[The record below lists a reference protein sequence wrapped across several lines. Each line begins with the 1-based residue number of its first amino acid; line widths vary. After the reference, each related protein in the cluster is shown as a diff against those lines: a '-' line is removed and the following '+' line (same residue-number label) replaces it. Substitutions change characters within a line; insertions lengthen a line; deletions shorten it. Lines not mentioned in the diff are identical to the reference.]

1 MTLLVNVMDRLFG
14 QPLFLHPQKAE
25 VVAGVIL
32 SRSGFDRALSLE
44 APVETVAEAVAG
56 AAAGAP
62 EASRF
67 VGSRRRADGSGG
79 LTRMKDGVA
88 VIDIV
93 GSLVNRGAWVGASSG
108 LVSYEGIGAQVD
120 AAIAD
125 PEVKAILLDINSPG
139 GEASGMFALAAKIRA
154 AREKK
159 PVTAI
164 VNDMAA
170 SAAYGLASAANEIVI
185 SPTSLVGSIGVVF
198 MHADRTK
205 EKKKAGIVETAI
217 YAGANKTLGMG
228 TLTPEAKASFQS
240 MVDAF
245 YERFLETVEAGRGER
260 TTAEAARATEASVY
274 IGQDAI
280 EKGLAD
286 RVGTFDEVLS
296 DLSTRPASRRAPT
309 SKGLIMSTNA
319 NPAAIADQ
327 SAATVTEAQAA
338 ARVEAARAEGAATG
352 AKAERARCEAIM
364 GSEAAKGRETMAT
377 HLAFKTDMSAAD
389 ATALLET
396 SPKAAAGSSVPPIHQ
411 RAANLPEAG
420 ASGSQP
426 AGSATTENISAMWDR
441 ATARANPTVNT
452 GR

>member
-1 MTLLVNVMDRLFG
+1 MNQLVNVMDRLFG

-25 VVAGVIL
+25 IIAGVIL
-32 SRSGFDRALSLE
+32 SRSGINRVLALD
-44 APVETVAEAVAG
+44 APIETIAEAAIEG
-56 AAAGAP
+56 P

-79 LTRMKDGVA
+79 LARVKDGVA
-88 VIDIV
+88 VIDVV

-120 AAIAD
+120 AAVEGAKKGEIKGL
-125 PEVKAILLDINSPG
+125 VIDINSPG
-139 GEASGMFALAAKIRA
+139 GEATGMFAAAEKIRS
-154 AREKK
+154 ARAFL
-159 PVTAI
+159 PIVAV
-164 VNDMAA
+164 VNDMAV

-217 YAGANKTLGMG
+217 YAGANKVLGVG
-228 TLTPEAKASFQS
+228 ALTPEARASFQS
-240 MVDAF
+240 MVNTF

-274 IGQDAI
+274 IGQEAI

-286 RVGTFDEVLS
+286 RVGTFDEILS
-296 DLSTRPASRRAPT
+296 DLSTRPASRRAP
-309 SKGLIMSTNA
+309 SMRLNMSANA
-319 NPAAIADQ
+319 NPAATTEQ
-327 SAATVTEAQAA
+327 PVATVTEAQAA
-338 ARVEAARAEGAATG
+338 ARVEAARAE
-352 AKAERARCEAIM
+352 AKAEGVKSERVRCEAIL
-364 GSEAAKGRETMAT
+364 GADAAKGRETMAA

-389 ATALLET
+389 ATALLDA
-396 SPKAAAGSSVPPIHQ
+396 SPKVAAGAPVPTIAERSAAA
-411 RAANLPEAG
+411 PEAG
-420 ASGSQP
+420 ASGGVKP
-426 AGSATTENISAMWDR
+426 PGADAGIDAAWDR
-441 ATARANPTVNT
+441 VLARTNPPINT

>member
-1 MTLLVNVMDRLFG
+1 MTQLVNVMDRLFG

-25 VVAGVIL
+25 IVAGIIL
-32 SRSGFDRALSLE
+32 SRSGFDRALALE
-44 APVETVAEAVAG
+44 TPVDVVAD
-56 AAAGAP
+56 AALDGP

-67 VGSRRRADGSGG
+67 IGSRRRADGSGG
-79 LTRMKDGVA
+79 LARTKDGVA
-88 VIDIV
+88 VIDVI
-93 GSLVNRGAWVGASSG
+93 GSLVNRGAWVGAYSG

-120 AAIAD
+120 AAVEGAKKGEI
-125 PEVKAILLDINSPG
+125 KGLIIDINSPG
-139 GEASGMFALAAKIRA
+139 GEATGMFAAAERIRA
-154 AREKK
+154 ARAYM
-159 PVTAI
+159 PIVAV

-170 SAAYGLASAANEIVI
+170 SAAYGLASSANEIVI

-240 MVDAF
+240 MVDVF

-274 IGQDAI
+274 IGQEAI

-286 RVGTFDEVLS
+286 RVGTFDEILS
-296 DLSTRPASRRAPT
+296 DLSTRPATRRAPN
-309 SKGLIMSTNA
+309 SKGLTMSTNA
-319 NPAAIADQ
+319 NPAATADQ
-327 SAATVTEAQAA
+327 SAAIITEAQAA
-338 ARVEAARAEGAATG
+338 ARVEAARAE
-352 AKAERARCEAIM
+352 AKAEGIKAERTRCEAILT
-364 GSEAAKGRETMAT
+364 SDAAKGREAMAA
-377 HLAFKTDMSAAD
+377 HLAFKTDMAAAD

-411 RAANLPEAG
+411 RAAGLPEAG
-420 ASGSQP
+420 ASGGQSSGTP
-426 AGSATTENISAMWDR
+426 AAENISAMWDR